1 MTDQRFNQPPP
12 SRPLLRIDAD
22 ALLPDT
28 FRYAEERFRRARHL
42 LESLEGADDCDIR
55 KISQAALLL
64 LDDGCCVMDLLERRL
79 EGIEQ
84 QRAEP
89 SPSDPL

>member
-1 MTDQRFNQPPP
+1 MTDQRFNQPLPN
-12 SRPLLRIDAD
+12 RPLLRIDAD

-55 KISQAALLL
+55 RSLRRRCCSWMAAA
-64 LDDGCCVMDLLERRL
+64 V
-79 EGIEQ
+79 
-84 QRAEP
+84 
-89 SPSDPL
+89 